1 MTRMTN
7 FRSAA
12 IATGNAI
19 DESAYDNVKKV
30 ADNISNVNNVNN
42 NEANINAVVAN
53 EANINTTAS
62 DINNIKKVADNI
74 VSVDVVSTNV
84 TSINTVATNLNKGTA
99 SEILSAETNA
109 NIALNALN
117 DFKGRY
123 LGGQVSDPTLDLIGN
138 PLNEG
143 DIYFNT
149 TAKEMRVYSGTAW
162 KTAVDSYT
170 KTELD
175 GGQLDNRY
183 YTHTALNSGQLDT
196 RYYTKTEI
204 NTANVFRA
212 DKYLASQNLSNM
224 EYNTT
229 GDLIKIQYNNATD
242 VDYELFTYTSGNLTD
257 IAHYVGGTLKGNS
270 VLSYTN
276 GDLTS
281 VIFTGV

>member
-19 DESAYDNVKKV
+19 NESAYDNVKKV
-30 ADNISNVNNVNN
+30 ADNISNVNNVSN
-42 NEANINAVVAN
+42 NEANINVVVAN
-53 EANINTTAS
+53 EVSINTTAS

-183 YTHTALNSGQLDT
+183 YT
-196 RYYTKTEI
+196 KTEI